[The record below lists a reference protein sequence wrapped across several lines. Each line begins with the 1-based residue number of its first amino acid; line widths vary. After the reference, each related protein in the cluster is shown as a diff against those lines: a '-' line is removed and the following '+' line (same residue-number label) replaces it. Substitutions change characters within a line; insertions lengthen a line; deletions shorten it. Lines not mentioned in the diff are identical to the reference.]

1 VPGERDDVQL
11 GGDAIKD
18 PVRPA
23 IVADE
28 RRRWLALYVLCVG
41 MLMIVLDATIV
52 NVALPTIQED
62 LGFSQNDLAW
72 VVNAYL
78 IAFGGLLLLSGRI
91 GDLIG
96 QRRIFL
102 IGLGVFTGASLLC
115 ALAQSQGVLIGARFV
130 QGVGGALTSAVILGM
145 IVTMFPEP
153 REQARAIGA
162 YTFVAVAGGSI
173 GLLLGGVLTETINW
187 HWIFFVNIP
196 IGVATALAAIRL
208 VPDREGIGLTA
219 GADIPGAVLLT
230 GGLML
235 FVYTILGVAEE
246 GWGSGQTLL
255 LGAIS
260 IGLLIAFV
268 ARQARVANPLMPLR
282 LFRSRQ
288 VSGANLV
295 QALMVV
301 GMFAM
306 FFLGALYM
314 QRILGYDALQVGLAY
329 LPLTIVMGTMSFRY
343 TAQLNLKYGP
353 EGTLTPAL
361 IFVAAGLLW
370 LARTPIDANYVI
382 DLLPSMILIGLG
394 AGLGFPSLM
403 TLAMSGV
410 TQSDSGLASGLVN
423 TSLQVGGAIG
433 LAILATF
440 ATQRTEGLLSDGE
453 PAAEALNSG
462 YHLAYLIGAG
472 LVLVAIA
479 VAVTTLRARIPG
491 LAPEPVP
498 EPVAELAPAG
508 GGEPAPVVVPATDER
523 RAFTVRPLPASV
535 ANPCEEAGV
544 RVTIGCG
551 GGAGT
556 APVDL
561 DAKQ

>member
-1 VPGERDDVQL
+1 MQQRAEISD
-11 GGDAIKD
+11 
-18 PVRPA
+18 
-23 IVADE
+23 
-28 RRRWLALYVLCVG
+28 RRRSLALYVLCVG

-115 ALAQSQGVLIGARFV
+115 ALAQSQAVLIGARFV

-153 REQARAIGA
+153 REQAKAIGV

-173 GLLLGGVLTETINW
+173 GLLLGGVLTEAINW

-219 GADIPGAVLLT
+219 GADLPGAVLLT

-246 GWGSGQTLL
+246 GWGSSQTLL
-255 LGAIS
+255 FGAIS
-260 IGLLIAFV
+260 IGLLTAFV
-268 ARQARVANPLMPLR
+268 GRQARVANPLMPLR

-295 QALMVV
+295 QALLVV

-329 LPLTIVMGTMSFRY
+329 LPLTIVMGTMSFRF
-343 TAQLNLKYGP
+343 TGQLNLKYGP
-353 EGTLTPAL
+353 EATLVPAMFF
-361 IFVAAGLLW
+361 IVAGLLW
-370 LARTPIDANYVI
+370 LARTPIDANYVF

-410 TQSDSGLASGLVN
+410 TESDSGLASGLVN
-423 TSLQVGGAIG
+423 TSVQVGGAIG
-433 LAILATF
+433 LAVLATF
-440 ATQRTEGLLSDGE
+440 ATKRTEGLLADGE

-479 VAVTTLRARIPG
+479 VAFTTLRARIPQ
-491 LAPEPVP
+491 LAPEPVS
-498 EPVAELAPAG
+498 EPVVEPDLAGVGQPAPAVM
-508 GGEPAPVVVPATDER
+508 AATAER
-523 RAFTVRPLPASV
+523 PAFTARPLPASV
-535 ANPCEEAGV
+535 ANPCEEAGM

-551 GGAGT
+551 GCAGSV
-556 APVDL
+556 P
-561 DAKQ
+561 